1 MAPHLPEIAR
11 LSYRPAEA
19 ARATG
24 LSPEFIKLL
33 IKRGDLPV
41 TRVGRAVCIQRR
53 DIEGMMWARQ
63 QGWEPGAGRD

>member
-1 MAPHLPEIAR
+1 MAPHLPEILR

-19 ARATG
+19 AQATG

-63 QGWEPGAGRD
+63 NGWVPGSGD